1 MSNSLWLTE
10 LRKEIEM
17 AKTSGG
23 VRSKSSSRSS
33 GGNYQASVAVENRR
47 GETRWLQKNFRT
59 QKQAEQWIDRVASRF
74 DSPAKS
80 GFATTAAID
89 KDTKRGTQ
97 YDIYNRDLA
106 REFEVKDKREFR
118 AGRGGYTGRR

>member
-1 MSNSLWLTE
+1 
-10 LRKEIEM
+10 M

-23 VRSKSSSRSS
+23 VRNNGRSS
-33 GGNYQASVAVENRR
+33 GGNYQASVAVLNRQ
-47 GETRWLQKNFRT
+47 GETRWLQKSFRT
-59 QKQAEQWIDRVASRF
+59 QSQAEKWIDRVASRF

-97 YDIYNRDLA
+97 YDIFNRDLA
-106 REFEVKDKREFR
+106 REFEAKDKREFR